1 MTIICTGDLCVC
13 HVRDSF
19 VETVRFSVSQ
29 QCLKRKHGLTSP
41 YCDDRLWPC
50 LKNWVLLP
58 WSTYNIINMHP
69 FMWVCRK
76 IEYIHQNCLSS
87 RKMMNHQWHLC
98 FSPEFSQKKNRWT
111 SDFLVSPLTSWHAKH
126 RAKPLQDSRLAQS
139 ARSTGSIGRL
149 LRSFRPLG
157 GALQPKVVPCC
168 CKTWWSWRCSL
179 VGGWFTPL
187 KNMKVSW
194 DD

>member
-76 IEYIHQNCLSS
+76 IGYIHQNCLSS

-98 FSPEFSQKKNRWT
+98 FSPEFSQKKKQMNLWFLGFTPNLLACQTSREAAPRLPAGPIGTQYREHRTTFEVLPSTRWRFAT
-111 SDFLVSPLTSWHAKH
+111 
-126 RAKPLQDSRLAQS
+126 Q
-139 ARSTGSIGRL
+139 
-149 LRSFRPLG
+149 G
-157 GALQPKVVPCC
+157 GAVL
-168 CKTWWSWRCSL
+168 L
-179 VGGWFTPL
+179 
-187 KNMKVSW
+187 
-194 DD
+194 